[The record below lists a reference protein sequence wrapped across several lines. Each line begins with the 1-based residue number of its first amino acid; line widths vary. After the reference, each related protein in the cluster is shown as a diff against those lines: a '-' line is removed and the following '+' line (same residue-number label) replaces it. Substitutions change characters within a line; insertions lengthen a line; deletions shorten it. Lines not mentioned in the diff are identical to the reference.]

1 MSILDVRLEL
11 FITLVEYKDY
21 YMVCHLIILLFL
33 RERERNRERERKR
46 EKERKGERGRDRVR

>member
-21 YMVCHLIILLFL
+21 YMVCHLIILFIF
-33 RERERNRERERKR
+33 ERE
-46 EKERKGERGRDRVR
+46 GEE